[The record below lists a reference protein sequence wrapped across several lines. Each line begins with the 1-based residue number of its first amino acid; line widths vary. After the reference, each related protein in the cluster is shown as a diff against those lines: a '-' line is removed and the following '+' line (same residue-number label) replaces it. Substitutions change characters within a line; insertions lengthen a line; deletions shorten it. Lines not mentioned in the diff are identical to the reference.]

1 MQRYVL
7 LLIGMLLSLSLH
19 AQQILLSGKVEDAYT
34 GKGLPGVMVT
44 IRPVGGN
51 KILKFGKTQTDGSYL
66 LKLNATPDGEHIT
79 LDGTNAIPDGKYVL
93 HFSMMGYATVT
104 LPLVADKKEYD
115 VLMTEQAT
123 KLKDV
128 VVKAPSIRQRGDTIS
143 YNVASFADA
152 SDKSLAD
159 VLKKMPGM
167 EVSDKGEIKYNG
179 KAINK
184 FYIEGHDM
192 LGGRYSIAT
201 NNIHQKDVGSVEV
214 MTNHQ
219 PIKALEDMSF
229 SEDPAINI
237 KLKESA
243 KSRLVGTVK
252 IGGGIN
258 QDDNNARLNVWNG
271 EMALMRFTKKAQSL
285 NTFKSN
291 NIGTDVTREG
301 NLLFSD
307 GGGLLSNGYQLKDY
321 LDVTPD
327 RLTDISDSRVRKN
340 QTHALSTNNLWALGK
355 NTDLSSQIVY
365 SHDRLLSSSQSN
377 TQYFLND
384 STIVNE
390 EEEYAKQKQNKLTA
404 DFTLTSN
411 GAKSYIT
418 NHLST
423 DLAWNDITLHLSG
436 SYPNVQ
442 TGKLPH
448 YKVANQF
455 EILERSGK
463 RAYTFSSYNAY
474 LVNPQSLSIERLA
487 DNTAQTAGKIP
498 QTAYKTDQ
506 TAISDH
512 RQYQS
517 VRSSAFFSHT
527 STSLGFYLKPFTV
540 TMKVG
545 LMVLTRKMKSHLEG
559 VSDTLGNLRNDL
571 NMTYIRAYASPEAEF
586 NQKGWHIRFQMPVAY
601 TPYYYRDYL
610 VETKGPNANKI
621 QVSPHLSVNYFLT
634 SHLEMNLSGG
644 FSQQDVNEQNFY
656 QGLILRD
663 YRNLYRGFVDYTA
676 DNQKK
681 VALNLNYK
689 RPLATFFA
697 NAYVSRSWQQSHL
710 SVARDFVGDYIVNSY
725 LENKSKSNTW
735 LAGGRVSKGLA
746 FMHGMVSLALDYMQ
760 FEGTLFQ
767 SANHSDISSADSKAA
782 GAYSSDQYVSD
793 SYMLTAKWNGRL
805 AEWINFTYE
814 LNWSKDGM
822 TLKNIDL
829 KSSSTSLAQHLAC
842 HIQPL
847 KSWFIHLQGE
857 HYGNQVAE
865 HQHKNLFLA
874 DVSSSYSFKSGMEI
888 SISALNLFNQRTYGY
903 TSYSGLT
910 RISKEYQL
918 RGRSVLASIFF
929 HF

>member
-1 MQRYVL
+1 MQRYVFL
-7 LLIGMLLSLSLH
+7 LMGMLLSLSLH

-34 GKGLPGVMVT
+34 GKGLSGVMVT

-51 KILKFGKTQTDGSYL
+51 KILKFGKTQADGSYQ
-66 LKLNATPDGEHIT
+66 LKVNATPEDERIT
-79 LDGTNAIPDGKYVL
+79 LDGTNAITEGKYVL
-93 HFSMMGYATVT
+93 HFSMMGYATIT

-167 EVSDKGEIKYNG
+167 EVSDNGEIKYNG

-201 NNIHQKDVGSVEV
+201 NNIHQKNVGSVEV

-252 IGGGIN
+252 VGGGLN
-258 QDDNNARLNVWNG
+258 QDDNNTRLNVWNG
-271 EMALMRFTKKAQSL
+271 EMALMRFAKKTQSL

-291 NIGTDVTREG
+291 NIGTDITREG

-307 GGGLLSNGYQLKDY
+307 RGGLLSDNYHLKNY

-340 QTHALSTNNLWALGK
+340 QTHTLSTNNLWALGK
-355 NTDLSSQIVY
+355 NTDLSSQIIY

-390 EEEYAKQKQNKLTA
+390 EEEHAKQKQNKLVA

-423 DLAWNDITLHLSG
+423 DLAWNDITLNLSG
-436 SYPNVQ
+436 SYPNAQ
-442 TGKLPH
+442 IGKLPR
-448 YKVANQF
+448 YKVANNF

-474 LVNPQSLSIERLA
+474 LVNPQSLSIQRLT
-487 DNTAQTAGKIP
+487 DETAQAADKAA
-498 QTAYKTDQ
+498 QTVA
-506 TAISDH
+506 SDH

-545 LMVLTRKMKSHLEG
+545 VMVLARKMKSHLEG
-559 VSDTLGNLRNDL
+559 ISDTLGNLRNDIS
-571 NMTYIRAYASPEAEF
+571 MTYVRAYASPEAEF
-586 NQKGWHIRFQMPVAY
+586 NQRGWHIRFQMPVAY
-601 TPYYYRDYL
+601 TPYYYKDHL
-610 VETKGPNANKI
+610 AASKGPNASKT
-621 QVSPHLSVNYFLT
+621 QVSPHLSINYFLT

-644 FSQQDVNEQNFY
+644 FYQQDIDEQNFY

-681 VALNLNYK
+681 AALNLNYK

-710 SVARDFVGDYIVNSY
+710 TTARDFVGDYIVNSY
-725 LENKSKSNTW
+725 LENKSKSSTW
-735 LAGGRVSKGLA
+735 MAGGRVSKGLA
-746 FMHGMVSLALDYMQ
+746 FMHGMVSLALDYLQ
-760 FEGTLFQ
+760 FKGTLFQ
-767 SANHSDISSADSKAA
+767 SAARSETSSADSKAMD
-782 GAYSSDQYVSD
+782 GYSSDRYISD
-793 SYMLTAKWNGRL
+793 NYMLTAKWNGRL
-805 AEWINFTYE
+805 AEWVNFSYE

-822 TLKNIDL
+822 TMKNIDF
-829 KSSSTSLAQHLAC
+829 KSSSISLAQHLAC

-857 HYGNQVAE
+857 HYSNQVAE

-874 DVSSSYSFKSGMEI
+874 DASSSYSFKSGIEI
-888 SISALNLFNQRTYGY
+888 SFTALNLFNQRTYGY

-910 RISKEYQL
+910 RVSKEYQL
-918 RGRSVLASIFF
+918 RGRTLLGSIFF